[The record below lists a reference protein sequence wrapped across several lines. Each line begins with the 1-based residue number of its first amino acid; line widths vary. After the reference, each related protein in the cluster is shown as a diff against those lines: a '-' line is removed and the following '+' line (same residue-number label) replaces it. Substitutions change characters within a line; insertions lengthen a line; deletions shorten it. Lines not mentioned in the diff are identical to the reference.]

1 MQDETTK
8 LWSPAAGTFEGWPR
22 DRQMVTML
30 DPCMG
35 SGHFLVFAL
44 PLLVRLRM
52 EEEQLAPKDAVVA
65 ALKDNFMAWNW
76 MNAARRS
83 PPSMWR

>member
-1 MQDETTK
+1 MKRQKPGCPLLEPST
-8 LWSPAAGTFEGWPR
+8 AWPKSAR
-22 DRQMVTML
+22 LIRLL

-52 EEEQLAPKDAVVA
+52 EEEKLSAQAAVVA
-65 ALKDNFMAWNW
+65 VLK
-76 MNAARRS
+76 R
-83 PPSMWR
+83 